1 MYEAERTRESQGPLR
16 RKKGR
21 GPLLRGSPFIHA
33 LHDGGRSFLPSRE
46 PIMGKK
52 RDVADEEEEVEET
65 ASPVSKKGK
74 KEGELTPSPSLIHGG
89 GCMASDLKPSEVMA
103 LRSGSGNQGLSQSTH
118 RARPSVPCCTT
129 VY

>member
-1 MYEAERTRESQGPLR
+1 
-16 RKKGR
+16 
-21 GPLLRGSPFIHA
+21 
-33 LHDGGRSFLPSRE
+33 
-46 PIMGKK
+46 MGKK

-74 KEGELTPSPSLIHGG
+74 KEGELTQPPSLIHGD

-103 LRSGSGNQGLSQSTH
+103 LRSGSGSQGLSQSIH
-118 RARPSVPCCTT
+118 RARHSVPCCAALYITT